1 VTAAIRRGVRTTEP
15 QAVTFV
21 ELFFD
26 LVFVF
31 AVTQLTAKTAHD
43 LTAEGVLRA
52 ILLGWLIWWAWTQ
65 FTWTLNPADTTHVTV
80 RVVTLAATGAAF
92 VMAASV
98 PRAFEDDA
106 LWFALPYLVVRGL
119 GLGLQVAVE
128 MEREGVSHAAVY
140 RWAGLSFIGLALV
153 LAGALA
159 EPGLRSPLWVLAI
172 VADLLAAAVAGQRAS
187 WDLNP
192 GHLTERHGL
201 FVIIALGESMIVAGT
216 AVAGEARTADLV
228 AVVAASIVVACL
240 LWWTYFGWLKDALEH
255 RFAAVEQERLG
266 PLARDAFSLAH
277 FPLIGGIVG
286 FAVAVEETVAHPA
299 DPMPTRVL
307 AALGLGVALFVA
319 SSAASLWRLGG
330 PVLVPR
336 LGVLAVVSAALAIAA
351 GIAPHPVVPMLV
363 VAAGLLALVII
374 EAVVPPERHTGAAG
388 RGRVKEMA

>member
-1 VTAAIRRGVRTTEP
+1 MTAAIRRGVRTAQP
-15 QAVTFV
+15 QPVTFV

-31 AVTQLTAKTAHD
+31 AVTQLTATTAND
-43 LTAEGVLRA
+43 LTADGVLRA

-98 PRAFEDDA
+98 PRAFADDA
-106 LWFALPYLVVRGL
+106 LWFAVPYLVVRGL

-128 MEREGVSHAAVY
+128 TEREGVSHTAVY
-140 RWAGLSFIGLALV
+140 RWAGLSVIGLALV

-216 AVAGEARTADLV
+216 AVAGEERTGDLV
-228 AVVAASIVVACL
+228 AVAAASIVVACL

-286 FAVAVEETVAHPA
+286 FAVAVEETAAHPA
-299 DPMPTRVL
+299 DPMPAAVL

-319 SSAASLWRLGG
+319 SSAASLWRLSG

-336 LGVLAVVSAALAIAA
+336 LTVLAAMAAALAIMVAA
-351 GIAPHPVVPMLV
+351 APPPVVPLAIVAVSLLTIV
-363 VAAGLLALVII
+363 VA
-374 EAVVPPERHTGAAG
+374 EG
-388 RGRVKEMA
+388 RPTAMPA